1 MDARVTQTR
10 VPYTQT
16 NIHNIMTRDDAVGWS
31 GEMDI
36 WEIGQVNSLATLT
49 TFNSNLDHHNI
60 TVHPHHVYMTYK
72 LEIVKNKKLYNYIR
86 CQHGLSW

>member
-31 GEMDI
+31 GEMEI
-36 WEIGQVNSLATLT
+36 WEIGQVKSLATLT
-49 TFNSNLDHHNI
+49 TFNSNLDHHI
-60 TVHPHHVYMTYK
+60 TVHSHHVYMTYK
-72 LEIVKNKKLYNYIR
+72 PEIVKKKEFYIYIR
-86 CQHGLSW
+86 CQHVLSW